1 MWSKCPWCQTS
12 CIWQVGPHARQ
23 ELHIILGCGENFIG
37 VVVSRH
43 SKFPDKPSLD
53 RAKLKFLS
61 ENSHSSGLHRSK
73 TTYDGKLFMC
83 SYRRIQMDSISM
95 AQVIPYSDHH
105 YFDESKMQVSI
116 MKSRYPN
123 VNYLS
128 NQAMN
133 VRDNSG
139 QIQMGI
145 IKKAVWKISGE
156 KIE

>member
-1 MWSKCPWCQTS
+1 
-12 CIWQVGPHARQ
+12 
-23 ELHIILGCGENFIG
+23 
-37 VVVSRH
+37 
-43 SKFPDKPSLD
+43 
-53 RAKLKFLS
+53 
-61 ENSHSSGLHRSK
+61 
-73 TTYDGKLFMC
+73 
-83 SYRRIQMDSISM
+83 
-95 AQVIPYSDHH
+95 
-105 YFDESKMQVSI
+105 MQVSI